1 MYCQDL
7 TPVKKEVNSVE
18 GDTVSLTCN
27 YSKTAVAGD
36 YFYWYRQDIGKPPQF
51 LLYIPVIGD
60 VFKTD
65 PLNNRSSANLNEG
78 KNHLNLSISS
88 AEVTDS
94 ALYYCALRPTVT
106 ETPGTLHKNLP
117 RSITGTE
124 AWNNPS
130 TVVVPPSAIIY
141 NKLRGGGGYS
151 VQGRYYTGYRN
162 RLMYIYAGIQ
172 YIYE

>member
-65 PLNNRSSANLNEG
+65 PLNNRSSANRNEG

-124 AWNNPS
+124 A
-130 TVVVPPSAIIY
+130 
-141 NKLRGGGGYS
+141 
-151 VQGRYYTGYRN
+151 
-162 RLMYIYAGIQ
+162 
-172 YIYE
+172 